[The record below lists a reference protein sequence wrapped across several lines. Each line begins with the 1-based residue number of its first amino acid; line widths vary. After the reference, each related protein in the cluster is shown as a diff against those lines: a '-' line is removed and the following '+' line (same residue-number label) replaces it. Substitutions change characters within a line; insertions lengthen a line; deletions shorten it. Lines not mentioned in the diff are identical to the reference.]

1 MLHRK
6 ANVTALIRA
15 ARDGDVRALDKV
27 RPLLYEE
34 LRRIANKQVLFTHR
48 PLQPVDVVRELFLKL
63 RTTEGMESA
72 DRLQFSVA
80 AGQTMRWI
88 LRDMA
93 NDIKGRGTPIQ
104 VSFDDGD
111 TFTLTDATHLA
122 NSFQE
127 LEGKDADEGQ
137 VAELKL
143 LVGLSLREMATAMD
157 LSQATV
163 DADWAE
169 AGPWMRNALGKDKAA
184 A

>member
-6 ANVTALIRA
+6 PTITALIRA

-48 PLQPVDVVRELFLKL
+48 PLHPVDVVRELFLKL
-63 RTTEGMESA
+63 RTSEGMEA
-72 DRLQFSVA
+72 GDRLQFSVA

-88 LRDMA
+88 LRDMTK
-93 NDIKGRGTPIQ
+93 DMKGRATPIE
-104 VSFDDGD
+104 VSFDDGV
-111 TFTLTDATHLA
+111 TFQRTDATHLA
-122 NSFQE
+122 DSFQS
-127 LEGKDADEGQ
+127 LEGKDADEGH

-143 LVGLSLREMATAMD
+143 LVGLSLREIAQALG

-163 DADWAE
+163 DADWVEGGA
-169 AGPWMRNALGKDKAA
+169 WMVSALGKDKTAA
-184 A
+184 